1 MADKSSNTEKA
12 TPQKLKKSR
21 EDGKFPSA
29 KDFVSALQFTAFVY
43 WLGSSGPAWIDQIRG
58 ACRLL
63 LTHAF
68 TPELD
73 AATLLPMLLN
83 VGQRCFGPLAGLAV
97 LLLGVTLA
105 IQLFVTGLGV
115 SLKGLTPD
123 LHRLNPASK
132 LKSLGRQNL
141 PAFVQALVLLPT
153 FAYVVYAIV
162 RAHLIEFYNL
172 PSQSL
177 MAAIYVVTGA
187 MQDLFWKA
195 AGAFIIFGLVNLVR
209 QRSQYSGD
217 MKMSKQDIKDES
229 KQNDGNP
236 QIKSRVRRLQRD
248 MRRRNMMKDVPKA
261 TAIIVNPTHFA
272 VAIRYQMNS
281 MAAPAVVAKGKN
293 HLALRIRR
301 IGNEHQIPIIENPP
315 LAQALYKSAEVGQ
328 EIPAHLFKAVAEI
341 LAYIYRL
348 MKGRMPGQ
356 ED

>member
-29 KDFVSALQFTAFVY
+29 KDFVSAVQFTAFVY
-43 WLGSSGPAWIDQIRG
+43 WLGSSGPAWIDQLSA

-63 LTHAF
+63 LTRAF
-68 TPELD
+68 TPD
-73 AATLLPMLLN
+73 ITAAALLPLLLN
-83 VGQRCFGPLAGLAV
+83 VGQRCFGPLAKLAV
-97 LLLGVTLA
+97 LLLIVTLA
-105 IQLFVTGLGV
+105 IQLAVTGLGV
-115 SLKGLTPD
+115 SFKGLTPNFD
-123 LHRLNPASK
+123 RLNPASK

-141 PAFVQALVLLPT
+141 PAFVQALILLPT

-162 RAHLIEFYNL
+162 HVHLIEFYNL

-177 MAAIYVVTGA
+177 LGSVHVVTGA
-187 MQDLFWKA
+187 LQDLLWKA
-195 AGAFIIFGLVNLVR
+195 AGAFIVFGLVNLVR
-209 QRSQYSGD
+209 QRKEYSGD
-217 MKMSKQDIKDES
+217 MMMSKQDIKDES

-236 QIKSRVRRLQRD
+236 QIKSRVRRMQRD

-272 VAIRYQMNS
+272 IAIRYQMNS

-293 HLALRIRR
+293 YLALRIRQ
-301 IGNEHQIPIIENPP
+301 IGNDHQIPIIENPP

-328 EIPAHLFKAVAEI
+328 EIPAHLFKAVAEV